1 MAIGLIIIGD
11 EILSGKR
18 ADKHLPKMIELL
30 SARGLQLG
38 WAEYLGDQPARI
50 VSTLERTLRSD
61 DIVFSTGGIGAT
73 PDDHTR
79 QCAARALGVPLLLHP
94 DAKVKIQERIA
105 DTARTAG
112 IAFDPTTP
120 DNLQRLKLG
129 EFPQGSAIIPNVYNK
144 IPGFSVPNI
153 GASSGSGNGIAP
165 GAGTGA
171 AHYFV
176 PGFPVMAWPMFEW
189 VLDTYYAHLFHVNV
203 SVEKSVLV
211 FNKPESVLTPLM
223 ETLEADYP
231 AIKIFSLPHV
241 GDGQIRQH
249 IDLGVKG
256 KAEDVD
262 AAFASMLRGL
272 DQMHA
277 EYRQV

>member
-18 ADKHLPKMIELL
+18 TDKHLPKMIELL
-30 SARGLQLG
+30 HARGLQLG

-79 QCAARALGVPLLLHP
+79 QCAARALGVPVELHP
-94 DAKVKIQERIA
+94 EAKIKIRERIA
-105 DTARTAG
+105 DTAQTAG
-112 IAFDPTTP
+112 IALDYSTP

-129 EFPQGSAIIPNVYNK
+129 EFPRGASIIPNTYNK
-144 IPGFSVPNI
+144 IPGFSVANI
-153 GASSGSGNGIAP
+153 GNASGSGNGGP
-165 GAGTGA
+165 

-189 VLDTYYAHLFHVNV
+189 VLDTYYADLFHVDV

-211 FNKPESVLTPLM
+211 FGKAESALTPLM
-223 ETLEADYP
+223 ESLEATHP
-231 AIKIFSLPHV
+231 AIKVFSLPHV
-241 GDGQIRQH
+241 GDAQVRQH

-256 KAEDVD
+256 RAADVD

-272 DQMHA
+272 DQLHA

>member
-11 EILSGKR
+11 EILSGR
-18 ADKHLPKMIELL
+18 RTDKHLPKMIELL
-30 SARGLQLG
+30 RARGLQLD

-79 QCAARALGVPLLLHP
+79 QCAAKALGVPLQLHP
-94 DAKVKIQERIA
+94 EAKIKIRERIE
-105 DTARTAG
+105 DTAREAG
-112 IAFDPTTP
+112 ITVNFDAP
-120 DNLQRLKLG
+120 DTRQRFKLG
-129 EFPQGSAIIPNVYNK
+129 EFPQNASIIPNLYNK

-153 GASSGSGNGIAP
+153 G
-165 GAGTGA
+165 TGG

-189 VLDTYYAHLFHVNV
+189 VLDTYYPHLFHIDV

-211 FNKPESVLTPLM
+211 YGKPESVLTPLM
-223 ETLEADYP
+223 EALEIDYP
-231 AIKIFSLPHV
+231 SVKTFSLPHV
-241 GDGQIRQH
+241 GDGQTRQH

>member
-11 EILSGKR
+11 EILSGR
-18 ADKHLPKMIELL
+18 RTDKHLPKMIELL
-30 SARGLQLG
+30 RARGLQLD

-79 QCAARALGVPLLLHP
+79 QCAAKALDVPLQLHP
-94 DAKVKIQERIA
+94 EAEIKIRERIE
-105 DTARTAG
+105 DTAREAG
-112 IAFDPTTP
+112 IIVNFDAP
-120 DNLQRLKLG
+120 DTRQRFKLG
-129 EFPQGSAIIPNVYNK
+129 EFPQTASIIPNFYNK
-144 IPGFSVPNI
+144 IPGFSVANI
-153 GASSGSGNGIAP
+153 G
-165 GAGTGA
+165 TGG

-189 VLDTYYAHLFHVNV
+189 VLDTYYPHLFHKDV

-211 FNKPESVLTPLM
+211 YGKPESVLTPLM
-223 ETLEADYP
+223 ETLETEYP
-231 AIKIFSLPHV
+231 SVKTFSLPHV
-241 GDGQIRQH
+241 GDGQTRQY

>member
-11 EILSGKR
+11 EILSGR
-18 ADKHLPKMIELL
+18 RTDKHLPKLIELL
-30 SARGLQLG
+30 RARGMQLD

-50 VSTLERTLRSD
+50 VSTLERTLRSE

-79 QCAARALGVPLLLHP
+79 QCAARALGVPLQLHP
-94 DAKVKIQERIA
+94 EAKIKIQERIS
-105 DTARTAG
+105 DTARESG
-112 IAFDPTTP
+112 IAVNLDAP
-120 DNLQRLKLG
+120 DTRQRFKLG
-129 EFPQGSAIIPNVYNK
+129 EFPQNASIIPNLYNK

-153 GASSGSGNGIAP
+153 G
-165 GAGTGA
+165 TGG

-189 VLDTYYAHLFHVNV
+189 VLDTYYAHLFHIDA

-211 FNKPESVLTPLM
+211 YGKPESVLTPLM
-223 ETLEADYP
+223 ETLETDYP
-231 AIKIFSLPHV
+231 NIKTFSLPHV
-241 GDGQIRQH
+241 GDGQTRQH

-256 KAEDVD
+256 KAEDVE

>member
-11 EILSGKR
+11 EILSGR
-18 ADKHLPKMIELL
+18 RVDKHLPKMIELL
-30 SARGLQLG
+30 RARGLQLA
-38 WAEYLGDQPARI
+38 WAEYLGDQPERI
-50 VSTLERTLRSD
+50 VSTLARTLRSD

-79 QCAARALGVPLLLHP
+79 QCAARALGVPLQLHP
-94 DAKVKIQERIA
+94 EAKIKIQERIA
-105 DTARTAG
+105 DTAREAG
-112 IAFDPTTP
+112 VAIDLDTP
-120 DNLQRLKLG
+120 DNLHRLKMG
-129 EFPQGSAIIPNVYNK
+129 EFPQNAAIIPNTYNK
-144 IPGFSVPNI
+144 IPGFSVSNL
-153 GASSGSGNGIAP
+153 SGSG
-165 GAGTGA
+165 

-189 VLDTYYAHLFHVNV
+189 VLDGHYAHLFHKDLT
-203 SVEKSVLV
+203 VEKSVLV
-211 FNKPESVLTPLM
+211 FNQAESVLTPLM

-231 AIKIFSLPHV
+231 AIKVFSLPHI
-241 GDGQIRQH
+241 GDDDTRRH

-256 KAEDVD
+256 KAEDVE
-262 AAFASMLRGL
+262 AAFARMLHGL

>member
-1 MAIGLIIIGD
+1 MAIGIIIIGD

-18 ADKHLPKMIELL
+18 TDKHLSKMIELL
-30 SARGLQLG
+30 RQRGLQLG
-38 WAEYLGDQPARI
+38 WAEYLGDNPARI

-79 QCAARALGVPLLLHP
+79 QCAALALRVPLQLHP
-94 DAKVKIQERIA
+94 DAKIKIEERIA
-105 DTARTAG
+105 ETARAAG
-112 IAFDPTTP
+112 GTP
-120 DNLQRLKLG
+120 DPAAADNRQRFKLG
-129 EFPQGSAIIPNVYNK
+129 EFPSNASIIPNTYNN

-153 GASSGSGNGIAP
+153 SGNG
-165 GAGTGA
+165 

-189 VLDTYYAHLFHVNV
+189 VLDTYYSHLFNSDI

-211 FNKPESVLTPLM
+211 YNKPESILTPLM
-223 ETLEADYP
+223 EQLEADFP
-231 AIKIFSLPHV
+231 SIKTFSLPHV
-241 GDGQIRQH
+241 GDGQVRQH
-249 IDLGVKG
+249 IDLGIKG

-262 AAFASMLRGL
+262 AAFASMLSGL
-272 DQMHA
+272 DKMHA
-277 EYRQV
+277 EYLPVQA

>member
-30 SARGLQLG
+30 RARGLQLG

-50 VSTLERTLRSD
+50 VSTLERTFRSD

-79 QCAARALGVPLLLHP
+79 QCAARALGVSLELHP
-94 DAKVKIQERIA
+94 DAKLKIQERIT
-105 DTARTAG
+105 DTAQTSG
-112 IAFDPTTP
+112 IAIDFSTP

-129 EFPQGSAIIPNVYNK
+129 EFPQGASIIPNAYNK
-144 IPGFSVPNI
+144 IPGFSLPNI
-153 GASSGSGNGIAP
+153 GSGNGN
-165 GAGTGA
+165 GRVGA

-189 VLDTYYAHLFHVNV
+189 VLDTYYAHLFHVDV

-211 FNKPESVLTPLM
+211 FGKPESVLTPLM
-223 ETLEADYP
+223 ETLEASYP
-231 AIKIFSLPHV
+231 AIKVFSLPHV
-241 GDGQIRQH
+241 GDAQVRQH

-256 KAEDVD
+256 RAEDVD
-262 AAFASMLRGL
+262 AAFASMLLGL
-272 DQMHA
+272 DKLHA